1 MYLSQLE
8 NQPITREL
16 ADQIVYAIP
25 DYNGE
30 TAPCALVLGSTKG
43 HIYRLPKAVELY
55 HEGKVQKILLSGGAK
70 WAFPSDDDFSIAEGF
85 PGCAAFS
92 DEKISPEGKMSEA
105 DRMQFTALK
114 LGVKPEDL
122 LLDNL
127 SMTTIENMVCSLV
140 TLEKSIRL
148 YNISEIILV
157 TTSYHMRRS
166 LGLARMLFP
175 KWIRIIPC
183 PTEDQNTRR
192 SNWWESEASTKRVHN
207 EVDLMI
213 QYIKKG
219 IMEDFEI

>member
-16 ADQIVYAIP
+16 ADKIVYAMP

-30 TAPCALVLGSTKG
+30 PAPCAIVLGSTKA
-43 HIYRLPKAVELY
+43 HIYRLPRAVELY
-55 HEGKVQKILLSGGAK
+55 KAGKVQKILLSGGAK
-70 WAFPSDDDFSIAEGF
+70 WEFTSDDAFSVVEGF
-85 PGCAAFS
+85 HGCAAFP
-92 DEKISPEGKMSEA
+92 DGKMSEA

-114 LGVKPEDL
+114 MGVKPEDL

-140 TLEKSIRL
+140 TLEKSVRL

-183 PTEDQNTRR
+183 AAEDTRTRR
-192 SNWWESEASTKRVHN
+192 DNWWQTEVGTKRVYN
-207 EVDLMI
+207 EIDLMI
-213 QYIKKG
+213 RYIKKG

>member
-1 MYLSQLE
+1 MYLSELE

-25 DYNGE
+25 EYTGE
-30 TAPCALVLGSTKG
+30 TAPCALVLGSTKA

-55 HEGKVQKILLSGGAK
+55 KQGKVQKILLSGGAK
-70 WAFPSDDDFSIAEGF
+70 WEFPCDDDFSLAEGF

-92 DEKISPEGKMSEA
+92 NEKNSPEGKISEA

-140 TLEKSIRL
+140 TLEKSVRL
-148 YNISEIILV
+148 YNINEIILV

-183 PTEDQNTRR
+183 ASEDHNTRR
-192 SNWWESEASTKRVHN
+192 DNWWKTEVGSKRVHN
-207 EVDLMI
+207 EIELMI
-213 QYIKKG
+213 HYIKKG

>member
-1 MYLSQLE
+1 MYLSELE

-16 ADQIVYAIP
+16 ADKIVYATP

-30 TAPCALVLGSTKG
+30 TAPCAIVLGSTKG
-43 HIYRLPKAVELY
+43 HIYRLPKAIELY
-55 HEGKVQKILLSGGAK
+55 KEGKVQKILLSGGAK
-70 WAFPSDDDFSIAEGF
+70 WAFPFDDDFSLAEGF
-85 PGCAAFS
+85 PGCAA
-92 DEKISPEGKMSEA
+92 SPEGKMSEA

-114 LGVKPEDL
+114 LGVNPEDL

-140 TLEKSIRL
+140 TLEKSVRL
-148 YNISEIILV
+148 YNINEVILV

-183 PTEDQNTRR
+183 PSEDHNTRR
-192 SNWWESEASTKRVHN
+192 DNWWKTEVAAKRVHN
-207 EVDLMI
+207 EIDLMI